1 MCDPVRFAFWRR
13 GRRVLGEMNWMILAA
28 AAFAAIILMVLEKR
42 GLPTTLSLHVKG
54 DVKRETRWLAQ
65 YGQAVCTG
73 VAVLL
78 IWQMD
83 VAHRRAIVPIIVAV
97 LGASIVATIIKRLL
111 SRVRPGRP
119 NAGKFLGP
127 HWQHANFRESFPS
140 SHSACAVALSFM
152 LAVIYPPGA
161 FTFWLL
167 AIFCAGLRYV
177 LDAHWPSDV
186 FGGVALGYGLAWL
199 TATLFRV
206 SA

>member
-1 MCDPVRFAFWRR
+1 M
-13 GRRVLGEMNWMILAA
+13 L
-28 AAFAAIILMVLEKR
+28 LETL

-54 DVKRETRWLAQ
+54 DIKRETRWLAQ
-65 YGQAVCTG
+65 YGQAVCTFF
-73 VAVLL
+73 VVLL

-83 VAHRRAIVPIIVAV
+83 VPHRRAIIPILVAV
-97 LGASIVATIIKRLL
+97 VGVSIIATAMKRLL

-127 HWQHANFRESFPS
+127 HWKHANFRESFPS

-152 LAVIYPPGA
+152 LVRIHPNAA

-167 AIFCAGLRYV
+167 AICCATLRYL

-186 FGGVALGYGLAWL
+186 CGGVALGYGLAWL
-199 TATLFRV
+199 TAACFGV
-206 SA
+206 VA